1 MNQSDAKELR
11 LLGFLFMIAILTYI
25 PTGIGTAHATSI
37 KNIQIFQGTYDAGSD
52 EQDFLLPEGAVDDIN
67 KTFIIISFNHT
78 TASDQENV
86 YRSWNFTNSSAIR
99 MYGGSA
105 VPADNDELKFVA
117 YVVET
122 FDGSIQHLLFNLSAS
137 QPAGEFEL
145 PLDNTVNASAS
156 FIVLAGQDHDA
167 VEGSWGSEE
176 LARVRLIN
184 STHWGY
190 QVGVNPN
197 TEPTNIRVSVI
208 EDSAGI
214 TRVQNGTAQLNGT
227 TPTLTFLPPV
237 NVTTDT
243 SLILCSYYIMNG
255 EGFNERPRDTTMTC
269 ELDPLETNATI
280 TATTSSTDS
289 ALDIN
294 FHWQLITD
302 SFGNELTIEHGSE
315 VISGGTAQVSET
327 ITEVN
332 ATNTIAMTGLQT
344 PFGQGWAQSDA
355 PASGNYD
362 RSAFT
367 LRFVTNTTLLLER
380 ADSGNTGFVSW
391 QVLEFL
397 EVGVDPQKFANQTDT
412 ATVTDQVQLTITKSV
427 VDIATAVD
435 VSTEFNVTKQLID
448 TATLADQVNATAL
461 GAEQVNQTDTATVSD
476 QVQLNI
482 TKALQDIATGTDQ
495 VNLIINKTLADIAT
509 VLDTVDT
516 VAMIELELN
525 DTATVTDEV
534 DLIINKTLAD
544 IATVL
549 DTVETTL
556 TIEVNQTDTATVTDE
571 VDLIINK
578 TITDIATV
586 LDTVE
591 TTVTFELNQ
600 NDTAIVTD
608 QVQVIVTK
616 AIQDI
621 ATATDNVDLIIN
633 KTLIDIAT
641 VLDTVETTVTLELN
655 QNDTATV
662 LDEVQLNI
670 TKALQDTATTTD
682 QVNLIIN
689 KTVTDI
695 ATILDTVETIAI
707 IQLNQNDTATVLDE
721 VQLNITKA
729 LQDTATTT
737 DQVNLII
744 DKTITDIATVVDI
757 VNVTTTFDVMAMN
770 DTATVLDEVQLN
782 TTKTLQDIATATDQV
797 NLIINKTLTDLS
809 VVVDTVETIL
819 SVVQEL
825 NDTATVTD
833 QVNLTINK
841 TVIDST
847 TVIDVGTRLNITKVI
862 ADVTLVADQVQ
873 LQVIA
878 EVTQTDIATI
888 LDQVELEIF
897 KGIQDGV
904 IVVDQVDITNIIQI
918 NITDIAIVSDTVT
931 LTVSGAPS
939 VPITGGGGGGLP
951 SESFQ
956 RLIGLNIMSEVIS
969 VGLNDEVPTE
979 FEIEVFGQQFEDT
992 FITDI
997 EPDPDFSTWFEFTI
1011 PDELEFMISID
1022 TERTINDPRRVSN
1035 IALNDYLVLAPPI
1048 PCSQI
1053 DPFEPVPDVPVPCL
1067 EPILYQIPV
1076 EFEFKKG
1083 SSIFHEDHIVI
1094 VDARI
1099 PVAECVVFGFV
1110 VPVIVCLII
1119 ENILWIIVTVGI
1131 FFIFVLLARRRKD
1144 RLRIVR
1150 RIKRGE
1156 LTSMAERD
1164 VKRKF
1169 KRGRR

>member
-1 MNQSDAKELR
+1 LNQSDAKELR
-11 LLGFLFMIAILTYI
+11 FLAFVFVIAILTYI
-25 PTGIGTAHATSI
+25 PMGVGSAHATSI
-37 KNIQIFQGTYDAGSD
+37 KNIQIFQGTYTAGTD
-52 EQDFLLPEGAVDDIN
+52 QVDFLLPEGAVDDIDR
-67 KTFIIISFNHT
+67 TFMIITFNHT
-78 TASDQENV
+78 TASDQEIV
-86 YRSWNFTNSSAIR
+86 YRSWNFTNSSAISL
-99 MYGGSA
+99 YGTSA
-105 VPADNDELKFVA
+105 DPSSNAELKFTA
-117 YVVET
+117 YIIET
-122 FDGSIQHLLFNLSAS
+122 FDGNVQHLLFNLSAS
-137 QPAGEFEL
+137 QPEGEFVL
-145 PLDNTVNASAS
+145 PLDNTVNATSS
-156 FIVLAGQDHDA
+156 FLIWNGQDHDA
-167 VEGSWGSEE
+167 IEGTWGSEE

-190 QVGVNPN
+190 QVGDTPN

-208 EDSAGI
+208 EDV
-214 TRVQNGTAQLNGT
+214 TNTVFVQNGTGTINGT
-227 TPTLTFLPPV
+227 TPSLTFLPPV
-237 NVTTDT
+237 NVTQEA
-243 SLILCSYYIMNG
+243 SILLCTYFIENG
-255 EGFNERPRDTTMTC
+255 ALNERPRDSTMSC
-269 ELDPLETNATI
+269 GLDPLVTNASI
-280 TATTSSTDS
+280 TAMSSITGS
-289 ALDIN
+289 GMNIN

-302 SFGNELTIEHGSE
+302 LFDNETEIEHGSE
-315 VISGGTAQVSET
+315 TISGGVGAVAET
-327 ITEVN
+327 IGEVN
-332 ATNTIAMTGLQT
+332 ATNTIALLGVQT
-344 PFGQGWAQSDA
+344 PFGHGYGQSDA

-362 RSAFT
+362 RVAFSLFFT
-367 LRFVTNTTLLLER
+367 TNTTLNIQR
-380 ADSGNTGFVSW
+380 ADSGNTGVVEW

-397 EVGVDPQKFANQTDT
+397 SVGVNPQKFVNITDT
-412 ATVTDQVQLTITKSV
+412 VAVIDVSTEFDVTKEFSDTATVNDEVNATAMVLEEVDLTDIATVTDQVQLNITKGLI
-427 VDIATAVD
+427 DIATA
-435 VSTEFNVTKQLID
+435 
-448 TATLADQVNATAL
+448 
-461 GAEQVNQTDTATVSD
+461 
-476 QVQLNI
+476 
-482 TKALQDIATGTDQ
+482 TDQ
-495 VNLIINKTLADIAT
+495 VNLIIDKTLIDIAT
-509 VLDTVDT
+509 VLDTVET
-516 VAMIELELN
+516 MAIIEQNET
-525 DTATVTDEV
+525 DTAIVTDEV
-534 DLIINKTLAD
+534 NLIINKTLAD

-571 VDLIINK
+571 VNLIINK
-578 TITDIATV
+578 SLADIAIV

-591 TTVTFELNQ
+591 TTRTFEQNQ
-600 NDTAIVTD
+600 TDTATVTD
-608 QVQVIVTK
+608 QVQLIVTK
-616 AIQDI
+616 ALLDI

-633 KTLIDIAT
+633 KTLVDIAT
-641 VLDTVETTVTLELN
+641 VLDTVETEAVININL
-655 QNDTATV
+655 NDTATV
-662 LDEVQLNI
+662 TDQVQLNITKSLQDITTATDQVNLIINKTVIDIATILDTVETTLILQENQTDTAIVTDDVLLNI
-670 TKALQDTATTTD
+670 TKALQDTATATD

-689 KTVTDI
+689 KT
-695 ATILDTVETIAI
+695 
-707 IQLNQNDTATVLDE
+707 
-721 VQLNITKA
+721 
-729 LQDTATTT
+729 
-737 DQVNLII
+737 LI
-744 DKTITDIATVVDI
+744 DVATVVDA

-770 DTATVLDEVQLN
+770 DTATILDEVQLN
-782 TTKTLQDIATATDQV
+782 TTKTLQDIASATDQV
-797 NLIINKTLTDLS
+797 NLIINKTLTDLTT
-809 VVVDTVETIL
+809 VVDTVETIL
-819 SVVQEL
+819 VVVREL
-825 NDTATVTD
+825 NDTATVID

-878 EVTQTDIATI
+878 EVTQTDIASV

-897 KGIQDGV
+897 KGILDGV
-904 IVVDQVDITNIIQI
+904 IVVDQVDVQNIIQI
-918 NITDIAIVSDTVT
+918 NITNIAIVSDTVT
-931 LTVSGAPS
+931 LTVTGAPS

-969 VGLNDEVPTE
+969 VGLSDEVPTE

-997 EPDPDFSTWFEFTI
+997 EPDPDFSTWFEFTV
-1011 PDELEFMISID
+1011 PDELEFMITID

-1053 DPFEPVPDVPVPCL
+1053 DPFEAVPDVPVPCL

-1156 LTSMAERD
+1156 LTSMAERE